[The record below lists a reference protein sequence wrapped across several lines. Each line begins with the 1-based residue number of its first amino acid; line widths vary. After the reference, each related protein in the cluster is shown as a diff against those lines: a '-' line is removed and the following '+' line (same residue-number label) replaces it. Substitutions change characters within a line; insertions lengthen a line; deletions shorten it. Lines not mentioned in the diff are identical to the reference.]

1 MPNIFKA
8 MVCLLCL
15 MTPTVLI
22 AETITIEITAV
33 ANGSLG
39 TDNFTNTPIT
49 ITGVGDTANVVASGT
64 VNLLLEGLE
73 VSVEIEG
80 IGSAVFTDAIQAISN
95 NNSDLGGF
103 GNTSNSNGL
112 LFVFNDAFADYDLL
126 GDLDP
131 VSGFGVIVI
140 GIPHQTTS
148 GSFRM
153 FDIVGDATYSATVA
167 TSCPFELGD
176 INQDGAVNLLD
187 VSPFVDLLANGGFTC
202 AADINDDG
210 NVDLLDVNGFV
221 SLLAGG

>member
-1 MPNIFKA
+1 M
-8 MVCLLCL
+8 LS
-15 MTPTVLI
+15 
-22 AETITIEITAV
+22 ETITIEITAV

-39 TDNFTNTPIT
+39 TQNFTNAPTT

-80 IGSAVFTDAIQAISN
+80 IGSAVFTDVIQAISN

-103 GNTSNSNGL
+103 GNTSNSTGL

-126 GDLDP
+126 SDLDP

-153 FDIVGDATYSATVA
+153 FDIIGDATYSATV
-167 TSCPFELGD
+167 TPSCPVQLGD
-176 INQDGAVNLLD
+176 INQDGAINLLD
-187 VSPFVDLLANGGFTC
+187 VSPFVDLLANGAFAC
-202 AADINDDG
+202 QADINGDG
-210 NVDLLDVNGFV
+210 SVNLLDVDGFV
-221 SLLAGG
+221 ALLAGN